1 MHKPGITRRELPLAL
16 AGSLGASAAILG
28 QEKQAPEAD
37 SKPDDPLNDPV
48 VLQLLMLDQRYELS
62 DADRAAIVPR
72 LHRQRLRS
80 DALKQFPLASG
91 AEPAT
96 VFLADPVIVH
106 GGAAD
111 ADQ

>member
-1 MHKPGITRRELPLAL
+1 MQKPGITRRELPLAL
-16 AGSLGASAAILG
+16 AGSLGVSAAILG
-28 QEKQAPEAD
+28 QEKQAPDED
-37 SKPDDPLNDPV
+37 PQPDDPLQDPV
-48 VLQLLMLDQRYELS
+48 ILQLLMLDQQYELT

-80 DALKQFPLASG
+80 DALKEFPLSSG

-96 VFLADPVIVH
+96 VFLADPLTVH
-106 GGAAD
+106 GGDAD

>member
-37 SKPDDPLNDPV
+37 SKPDDPV